1 MAQSDIRV
9 RFAPSPTGPLHL
21 GGVRTALYNY
31 LFARKNNGT
40 FILRIEDTDRTRY
53 IEGAEKYIINSL
65 KWCGLDFDEGVEQ
78 GGDYAPYRQSE
89 RHKLYRHHAQKM
101 VQEGTA
107 YYAFDTAEELK
118 AMRERLKEQKSD
130 IQQYNAVTR
139 EEMKNSLTLSEDEV
153 KYHIDKGEPYV
164 VRFKMTE
171 DQHIVVNDLIRGEV
185 EVNTNQLDDKILFK
199 SDGMPTYHLANVVD
213 DHEMKISHVIR
224 GEEWL
229 PSLPLHFMLYEAL
242 GWEDELPVFAHLPL
256 ILKPNGNGK
265 LSKRDGEKHGFP
277 VFPMKWKDP
286 ETGEVFKGYKESGY
300 LPEAFVNMLAFLGWN
315 PGTDRE
321 LYTLDELIESF
332 DLEKVGK
339 AGSKFDPDKARWFN
353 HQYLMKKS
361 NDELAELFM
370 PVLKNKGYHPSHEYV
385 REVCS
390 LVKER
395 VYLIHELWDQSCFF
409 FRPPEAYDPKMIK
422 KKWKEHT
429 PDLMN
434 RLRGKLQNLD
444 KWQAETIKNA
454 VKQLAEEKA
463 VGMGQVMLPLRI
475 SLVGTGMGPDVDKI
489 AEMIGREETLS
500 RIDRAVKEIHPNQD
514 R

>member
-89 RHKLYRHHAQKM
+89 RYRLYRHHAQKM

-107 YYAFDTAEELK
+107 YYAFDTAEELN

-153 KYHIDKGEPYV
+153 KYRIDKGEPYV

-339 AGSKFDPDKARWFN
+339 AGSKFDPDKADG
-353 HQYLMKKS
+353 S
-361 NDELAELFM
+361 
-370 PVLKNKGYHPSHEYV
+370 
-385 REVCS
+385 
-390 LVKER
+390 
-395 VYLIHELWDQSCFF
+395 I
-409 FRPPEAYDPKMIK
+409 
-422 KKWKEHT
+422 
-429 PDLMN
+429 
-434 RLRGKLQNLD
+434 
-444 KWQAETIKNA
+444 
-454 VKQLAEEKA
+454 
-463 VGMGQVMLPLRI
+463 I
-475 SLVGTGMGPDVDKI
+475 SI
-489 AEMIGREETLS
+489 S
-500 RIDRAVKEIHPNQD
+500 
-514 R
+514 